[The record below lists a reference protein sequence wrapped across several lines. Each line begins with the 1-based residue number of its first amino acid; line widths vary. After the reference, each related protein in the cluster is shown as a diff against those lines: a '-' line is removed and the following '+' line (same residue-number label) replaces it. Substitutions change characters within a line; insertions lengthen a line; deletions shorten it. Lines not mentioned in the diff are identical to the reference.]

1 VVVELPT
8 GTVTF
13 LFTDLEVSTR
23 LWEHEPDRM
32 RGALARHDAILRE
45 AVATHGGHVV
55 KGTGDGIH
63 AVFAT
68 ADSAVHA
75 AVDAQLALVGEAWE
89 LSEPLRVRMGVH
101 TGVAELR
108 DGDYFGPAVNR
119 AARLMSLA
127 HGGQIV
133 VSLATEELARDG
145 LAGGVALEALGEH
158 QLRDVARPEVVF
170 QVRHPRLGVV
180 FPPLRSLERIPGKLP
195 VRLTSF
201 VGRERELAWVL
212 DALERAHVVTLI
224 GVGGVGKTRLALQ
237 AAAAVSLRYGDG
249 VWFCELA
256 PVRDR
261 AAVPEAVAACL
272 QVREQP
278 GESLLSSLVA
288 FLRAKRVLLVL
299 DNCEHVIEEVGSLA
313 ETITHA
319 CAEVQVL
326 ATSREALAID
336 GELLGPVG
344 SLPVPGERASAE
356 DLAAAPSVRLFADRA
371 AAVRPDFVLDAVSAP
386 VVADICRQLDGV
398 PLAIE
403 LAAAR
408 VASLT
413 VVEIARRLDQRF
425 RLLTGGRRTALER
438 HQTLRAA
445 VDWSYELLAHDEARM
460 FNRLAVFAGGFTLAA
475 AEAVVGGDGIADADV
490 LELLSGLV
498 ARSMLAAEEVEGVT
512 RYRLH
517 ETMRQY
523 ARERLDALGEQ
534 DVVRA
539 RHARYF
545 VTLAEAVAVGV
556 TGRDEQHWV
565 HTADVELANLRAAL
579 DWSVATGDA
588 DLAMRE
594 SVALGRFGL
603 ARLTYKV
610 WHWLDLA
617 AAMPQARHHP
627 LRPYVMALALLP
639 YLVLSG
645 DLAAAA
651 ERLRAAEAAFDDAG
665 IAPWSPVLFARAGMA
680 SVSGRTA
687 DARTHGIAA
696 IERSLASG
704 ERHLAGTQGAMLAL
718 LLASG
723 GDIDAAITQAER
735 ALAVARELENPSL
748 FAISQCALGYALS
761 TVDPERAIPHLE
773 AAISLSAEV
782 ANDMAHDIAERCL
795 ARVRA
800 RRGDLATAA
809 KLYRNCL
816 DRATDLGG
824 ALPIA
829 LTCESLAVD
838 LTDTSHYDVAA
849 TIFGA
854 LETPAD
860 AYRGNPMVPRAA
872 AAERLQQLISDT
884 NYERYAALG
893 RAMDTDA
900 LATYTRSALDR
911 IIAEHTPVTP
921 DR

>member
-1 VVVELPT
+1 MAELPS

-13 LFTDLEVSTR
+13 LFTDLEGSTR
-23 LWEHEPDRM
+23 LWEEHPDAM
-32 RGALARHDAILRE
+32 KAALACHDVMLRE
-45 AVATHGGHVV
+45 AVAKHDGYVV

-68 ADSAVHA
+68 ADSAVLA
-75 AVDAQLALVGEAWE
+75 AVDAQLALVGEPWE

-119 AARLMSLA
+119 AARLMSVA
-127 HGGQIV
+127 HGGQVV

-145 LAGGVALEALGEH
+145 LPDGVVLEALGEH
-158 QLRDVARPEVVF
+158 HVRDVGRPEVVF
-170 QVRHPRLGVV
+170 QVRHQGLGAV

-212 DALERAHVVTLI
+212 GALDRAGVVTLI

-237 AAAAVSLRYGDG
+237 AAAEVAVRYGDG

-256 PVRDR
+256 AVSDR

-272 QVREQP
+272 EVREQP
-278 GESLLSSLVA
+278 GESLVSSLVA
-288 FLRAKRVLLVL
+288 FLRTKRALLVL
-299 DNCEHVIEEVGSLA
+299 DNCEHVIEAAGSLA
-313 ETITHA
+313 ETISHG
-319 CAEVQVL
+319 CPDVQVL

-344 SLPVPGERASAE
+344 SLAVPDERASAE
-356 DLAAAPSVRLFADRA
+356 DLAGAPSVRLFADRA
-371 AAVRPDFVLDAVSAP
+371 EAVRPDFVLDAVSAP

-413 VVEIARRLDQRF
+413 VSEIAQRLDQRF

-445 VDWSYELLAHDEARM
+445 VDWSYALLAPDEARV
-460 FNRLAVFAGGFTLAA
+460 FNRLAVFAGGFTLTA
-475 AEAVVGGDGIADADV
+475 AEAVVGGDGIGDGDV
-490 LELLSGLV
+490 LELLAGLV
-498 ARSMLAAEEVEGVT
+498 ARSMLAADDVEGVT

-523 ARERLDALGEQ
+523 ARERLDAIGEQ

-565 HTADVELANLRAAL
+565 HTIDVELANLRAAL

-588 DLAMRE
+588 DLALRE

-603 ARLTYKV
+603 ARLGYQV
-610 WHWLDLA
+610 WGWLDLA
-617 AAMPQARHHP
+617 AAMPEARHHR
-627 LRPYVMALALLP
+627 LRPYVMALALVP

-645 DLAAAA
+645 DLTAAA

-680 SVSGRTA
+680 SVTGRIA

-696 IERSLASG
+696 IELSLATG
-704 ERHLAGTQGAMLAL
+704 DRHLAGMQSAMLAL
-718 LLASG
+718 FLASG
-723 GDIDAAITQAER
+723 GDIDAAVTQAER
-735 ALAVARELENPSL
+735 ALALAGELENPSL
-748 FAISQCALGYALS
+748 FAISGCALGYALS
-761 TVDPERAIPHLE
+761 TVDPERATPHLE
-773 AAISLSAEV
+773 AAIATSAGV
-782 ANDMAHDIAERCL
+782 ANDMAHDIAARCL

-800 RRGDLATAA
+800 RRGDIGTAA
-809 KLYRNCL
+809 ELYRNCL
-816 DRATDLGG
+816 DRAIDLGG
-824 ALPIA
+824 GLPIA

-838 LTDTSHYDVAA
+838 LTDTGHHDVAA

-854 LETPAD
+854 LEAPAD
-860 AYRGNPMVPRAA
+860 AYRGNPMVRRAA
-872 AAERLQQLISDT
+872 AIDRLHQLMSDT
-884 NYERYAALG
+884 KYEQCAALG

-900 LATYTRSALDR
+900 LAAFTRSVLDR
-911 IIAEHTPVTP
+911 IIAEHKLTP
-921 DR
+921 DG